1 IARDI
6 TACTKSTTEQQVK
19 CRNALNEAKLKKKI
33 KQAADNALR
42 SEVNIGSNEM
52 VDINDKEYLF
62 RDLKSPTRFGPMDI
76 FAILEDPSIMGNK
89 KQIVTDNA
97 ANNMEVTDLLKE
109 KRPIIFWTSC
119 ATHTIN
125 LILEDIGGL
134 PRFKKTLDK
143 KSSQSLFMPH
153 YKTLAL
159 MRNFTKKRDT
169 VRPRV
174 TRFSSAFLTL
184 QSLAKKKSQQRH
196 MFSSIELEKYY
207 DMQKQIRLRKFL
219 IYKGKLEKFGR
230 AVAIK
235 GCEVNDEKYNLATA
249 DRDFCSD
256 TCRQKN
262 INKNKKARHHE
273 VLLAQEAIEAQEWIV
288 DGDVYEDGVEVRL
301 PKETVSDDME
311 DAATWV
317 WGHSTWGGRVE

>member
-235 GCEVNDEKYNLATA
+235 GCEVNDEKYNLA
-249 DRDFCSD
+249 
-256 TCRQKN
+256 
-262 INKNKKARHHE
+262 RHHE

-311 DAATWV
+311 IVLRLWNFDKLGFNVRLFDENLLPNLAFLC
-317 WGHSTWGGRVE
+317 GF